1 MKASIVRRNGQLMI
15 DLDGKTFPALAFK
28 SFRPT
33 PENVGGFYAA
43 GVRLFTV
50 LSSGV
55 ISGLGIPYS
64 LYGESWVGDGQYD
77 FGPVDRQMDMFL
89 ENAPEGFF
97 APMFQIDT
105 RPWYLAED
113 PERPNS
119 FMRLSQIA
127 GDPRFIRDTADYLR
141 AVVAHCE
148 EKYGERIWGYFMLG
162 GSTTEWF
169 SDYDFEAPH
178 PWKEAAYRRYLG
190 NEAAALPDP
199 ALLNREGPNF
209 LGGDEEE
216 VERFRRFHAGLISD
230 LILSCASAV
239 NGVTG
244 HRKLLG
250 LYFGYLFELGSP
262 RLHNAGHLD
271 YERVFASPD
280 IDMISSPSSYAYRG
294 QRDPSAF
301 MVPGKTLDCRNKLY
315 FLEFDHRTHT
325 APKVI
330 DEPFYPKS
338 GNQIYSSRIFP
349 GADTACLNE
358 AESLN
363 LMYRDFVFCEANGAA
378 LWWFDMLGGWFRSEG
393 MMNAIRHM
401 IGIDR
406 SIAHRNAERR
416 SAARVAVI
424 AEGESMYRVRKSSP
438 LATVTLNLMRPV
450 LAQMGAPYDL
460 YSTGDLAEPCLG
472 DYDFYI
478 FLNAYAV
485 TPQTRRRIDAVCRR
499 PGKTILW
506 LYAPDYAGEGENS
519 AARIT
524 AVTGICVRERETDPG
539 SLLWDGQPITAADA
553 PHFVIDDPDCTVR
566 ARFEDGS
573 PAAAEKTVD
582 GVRSIYA
589 AVYWLPSPMLRR
601 FLEESGVFLYSRE
614 PLVYTYANRAFLG
627 VYNATDEDAAVSVPE
642 DGIWRDLI
650 GGETFR
656 CENGTLTLPR
666 RELRAYLL
674 CREESAPAPEGD

>member
-1 MKASIVRRNGQLMI
+1 MKASIVRRHGQLMI
-15 DLDGKTFPALAFK
+15 DLDGKPFPALAFK

-33 PENVGGFYAA
+33 PENVSDFYAA

-64 LYGESWVGDGQYD
+64 LYGESWVGDGLYD

-89 ENAPEGFF
+89 KNAPEGFF

-169 SDYDFEAPH
+169 SDYDYEAPH

-190 NEAAALPDP
+190 DESAALPDP
-199 ALLNREGPNF
+199 GLLNREGPNF
-209 LGGDEEE
+209 LGGDEGE
-216 VERFRRFHAGLISD
+216 VVRFRRFHAKLISD

-239 NGVTG
+239 RSVTG
-244 HRKLLG
+244 RRKLLG

-280 IDMISSPSSYAYRG
+280 IDMIASPSSYGYRG

-301 MVPGKTLDCRNKLY
+301 MVPEKTLDCRDKLY

-330 DEPFYPKS
+330 DEPFYPDS
-338 GNQIYSSRIFP
+338 GNQIYNSRIFP
-349 GADTACLNE
+349 GAETACRNE

-401 IGIDR
+401 IEIDR
-406 SIAHRNAERR
+406 DLMERNVGRS

-424 AEGESMYRVRKSSP
+424 AEGGSMYRVRKSSP
-438 LATVTLNLMRPV
+438 LATVSLNLMRPV
-450 LAQMGAPYDL
+450 FAQMGAPYDL
-460 YSTGDLAEPCLG
+460 YSVGDLTEPCLA
-472 DYDFYI
+472 DYDFYL
-478 FLNAYAV
+478 FLDAYDM
-485 TPQTRRRIDAVCRR
+485 TDETRGAIDRICRR

-506 LYAPDYAGEGENS
+506 MYAPDYAGEGENS
-519 AARIT
+519 TDRIS
-524 AVTGICVRERETDPG
+524 AVTGIRVRERTEDPG
-539 SLLWDGQPITAADA
+539 SLLWDGQPITAAKA
-553 PHFVIDDPDCTVR
+553 PHFVIDDPDCTVV

-573 PAAAEKTVD
+573 AAVAEKTVG
-582 GVRSIYA
+582 GVRSIYS
-589 AVYWLPSPMLRR
+589 AVYWLPSVLLRK
-601 FLEESGVFLYSRE
+601 FLDESGIFLYSRE

-627 VYNATDEDAAVSVPE
+627 VYNATDEAAVVSVPGHAE
-642 DGIWRDLI
+642 GIWKDLI
-650 GGETFR
+650 GGERFR
-656 CENGTLTLPR
+656 CENGRLTLPR

-674 CREESAPAPEGD
+674 CRE

>member
-1 MKASIVRRNGQLMI
+1 MI
-15 DLDGKTFPALAFK
+15 DLDGRLFPPLAFK
-28 SFRPT
+28 SFRPN
-33 PENVGGFYAA
+33 PKNVSEFHAA

-64 LYGESWVGDGQYD
+64 LYGESWVGDGLYD
-77 FGPVDRQMDMFL
+77 FDPIDRQMDMFL
-89 ENAPEGFF
+89 ENAPEGYF

-113 PERPNS
+113 PDRPNS
-119 FMRLSQIA
+119 FLRLSQIA

-169 SDYDFEAPH
+169 SDYDYEAPH
-178 PWKEAAYRRYLG
+178 PLKEEAYRRYLG
-190 NEAAALPDP
+190 DETAVLPDP
-199 ALLNREGPNF
+199 GLLNREGANF
-209 LGGDEEE
+209 LGKDEEE
-216 VERFRRFHAGLISD
+216 VERFRRFHAKLISD

-239 NGVTG
+239 RDVIGR
-244 HRKLLG
+244 RKLLG
-250 LYFGYLFELGSP
+250 LYFGYLFELGTP

-271 YERVFASPD
+271 YERVFDSPD
-280 IDMISSPSSYAYRG
+280 IDMISSPSSYGYRG

-301 MVPGKTLDCRNKLY
+301 MVPQKTLDSRNKLY

-330 DEPFYPKS
+330 EEPFYPES
-338 GNQIYSSRIFP
+338 GNQLYSSRNFP
-349 GADTACLNE
+349 GSESACRTE
-358 AESLN
+358 TESLN

-378 LWWFDMLGGWFRSEG
+378 LWWFDMLDGWFRSEG

-401 IGIDR
+401 VEIDR
-406 SIAHRNAERR
+406 SLMEVERG
-416 SAARVAVI
+416 SAARIAVI
-424 AEGESMYRVRKSSP
+424 AEGGSMYRVRKSSP

-460 YSTGDLAEPCLG
+460 YSAGDLAEPCLE

-478 FLNAYAV
+478 FLNAYDMS
-485 TPQTRRRIDAVCRR
+485 PETRRAVDEVCRR
-499 PGKTILW
+499 PGKTVLW
-506 LYAPDYAGEGENS
+506 LYAPDYAGNGENS

-524 AVTGICVRERETDPG
+524 AVTGIGVREQDADPG
-539 SLLWDGQPITAADA
+539 NLMWNGQPVTKADA
-553 PHFVIDDPDCTVR
+553 PHFAIDDPDCRVL
-566 ARFEDGS
+566 AWFEDGS
-573 PAAAEKTVD
+573 PAVAEKTV
-582 GVRSIYA
+582 GGCRNIYSA
-589 AVYWLPSPMLRR
+589 LYWLPSVLLRTV
-601 FLEESGVFLYSRE
+601 LGESGVFLYNRD

-627 VYNATDEDAAVSVPE
+627 VYNATDADAVVAVPE
-642 DGIWRDLI
+642 DGVWRDLI
-650 GGETFR
+650 GGASYR
-656 CENGTLTLPR
+656 SENGTLTLPR
-666 RELRAYLL
+666 KELRAFLL
-674 CREESAPAPEGD
+674 LRQADPTL